1 MVIWTLN
8 FTVKGFIF
16 GASSTTGLIKTSI
29 TNIYNNLNSLNT
41 VIFNL
46 SNVGTGTYKIGEIA
60 YQGYSLN
67 TATATGVVV
76 DFKTNGTITELYLNN
91 ISGNFISSQSI
102 IGSQTNSKYTFT
114 SYYVSPIEYAKI
126 KVVPNPTTANANS
139 IYTYTTTIQEILN
152 IT

>member
-1 MVIWTLN
+1 M
-8 FTVKGFIF
+8 
-16 GASSTTGLIKTSI
+16 
-29 TNIYNNLNSLNT
+29 
-41 VIFNL
+41 
-46 SNVGTGTYKIGEIA
+46 
-60 YQGYSLN
+60 
-67 TATATGVVV
+67 
-76 DFKTNGTITELYLNN
+76 NN

-139 IYTYTTTIQEILN
+139 LYTYTTTIQEIPN